1 MSWLVGQSSH
11 MLLSLDSAFTPPR
24 FWSLY
29 IFLSVRRAA
38 CAMALC
44 PAALEVEPDGGVAWL
59 VAW

>member
-1 MSWLVGQSSH
+1 